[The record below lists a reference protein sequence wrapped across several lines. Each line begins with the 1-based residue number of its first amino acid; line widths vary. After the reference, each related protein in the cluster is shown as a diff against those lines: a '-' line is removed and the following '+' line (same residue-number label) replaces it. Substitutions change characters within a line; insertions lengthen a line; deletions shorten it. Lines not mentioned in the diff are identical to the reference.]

1 MGAVHYA
8 TNSRLTAC
16 GLSTDFAIHTHEPQ
30 TVTRWNQCLVAAG
43 EMEGCAGG
51 CGDAHE
57 CGCFGSGWAAG
68 KDKAHLGDT
77 NHPGAQPR
85 RRLRLRAVHHGAD
98 QRRGAGQRPAPG
110 VAVGAVVCC
119 PQCGHVHQVILSDAE
134 YAVRF
139 PGNAAA
145 GQPAPAAPAPAGQPP
160 RRPQQRHSQPVAP
173 LCPVC
178 GEPVGL
184 KRDGLHSP
192 RASNIGRRALTRPI
206 PQAAGTTTPAALCYR
221 ATWSTHAS
229 PDASPGLV
237 RANTSYVNPTGPA
250 PLRGRL
256 SPADGRLR
264 PKPNIISERHPY

>member
-1 MGAVHYA
+1 
-8 TNSRLTAC
+8 
-16 GLSTDFAIHTHEPQ
+16 
-30 TVTRWNQCLVAAG
+30 
-43 EMEGCAGG
+43 MEGCAGG

-57 CGCFGSGWAAG
+57 CGCFGAGWAAG
-68 KDKAHLGDT
+68 KDKAHLEIRTILERNHAGDCGCEPCIT
-77 NHPGAQPR
+77 VRTSAGRWPATGAR
-85 RRLRLRAVHHGAD
+85 CS
-98 QRRGAGQRPAPG
+98 
-110 VAVGAVVCC
+110 VGAVVCC

-145 GQPAPAAPAPAGQPP
+145 GQPAPAAPAPAAAPQPARSAAVP
-160 RRPQQRHSQPVAP
+160 RLRRASRPESETA
-173 LCPVC
+173 
-178 GEPVGL
+178 
-184 KRDGLHSP
+184 LHSP

-237 RANTSYVNPTGPA
+237 RANASYVNPTGPA